1 MYQLGTAPVPGGP
14 RRDPQVSDGAPP
26 SPSGAG
32 SKYADQ
38 RLTKIG
44 DSTGLV
50 IDKPILDLLGLARGD
65 EVELKVENERLIVG
79 PVDPSSRG
87 ERRRAK
93 FAMARARVHA
103 NVGGA
108 LQKLAK

>member
-1 MYQLGTAPVPGGP
+1 MLT
-14 RRDPQVSDGAPP
+14 
-26 SPSGAG
+26 
-32 SKYADQ
+32 K

-65 EVELKVENERLIVG
+65 EVELKIENQRLVVG
-79 PVDPSSRG
+79 PVEVSARA
-87 ERRRAK
+87 ERHRVK
-93 FAMARARVHA
+93 FAKAKARVHA
-103 NVGGA
+103 NVGTA

>member
-1 MYQLGTAPVPGGP
+1 MLT
-14 RRDPQVSDGAPP
+14 
-26 SPSGAG
+26 
-32 SKYADQ
+32 K

-50 IDKPILDLLGLARGD
+50 IDKPILDLLGLTRGD

-79 PVDPSSRG
+79 PVDVSARG

-93 FAMARARVHA
+93 FAKAKARVHA

>member
-1 MYQLGTAPVPGGP
+1 MLT
-14 RRDPQVSDGAPP
+14 
-26 SPSGAG
+26 
-32 SKYADQ
+32 K

-65 EVELKVENERLIVG
+65 EVELKIEDERLIVG
-79 PVDPSSRG
+79 RVDALAHA
-87 ERRRAK
+87 ERHRAK
-93 FAMARARVHA
+93 FAKAKARVHA
-103 NVGGA
+103 NVGTA

>member
-1 MYQLGTAPVPGGP
+1 MLT
-14 RRDPQVSDGAPP
+14 
-26 SPSGAG
+26 
-32 SKYADQ
+32 K

-65 EVELKVENERLIVG
+65 EVELKIDNERLVVG
-79 PVDPSSRG
+79 PVEISARA
-87 ERRRAK
+87 ERHRAK
-93 FAMARARVHA
+93 FAKAKARVHA
-103 NVGGA
+103 NVGTA

>member
-1 MYQLGTAPVPGGP
+1 MLT
-14 RRDPQVSDGAPP
+14 
-26 SPSGAG
+26 
-32 SKYADQ
+32 K

-79 PVDPSSRG
+79 SGRPIAAWRAPPRQVRQGEGPCARKRG
-87 ERRRAK
+87 RAL
-93 FAMARARVHA
+93 R
-103 NVGGA
+103 
-108 LQKLAK
+108 KLAK

>member
-1 MYQLGTAPVPGGP
+1 MLT
-14 RRDPQVSDGAPP
+14 
-26 SPSGAG
+26 
-32 SKYADQ
+32 K

-65 EVELKVENERLIVG
+65 EVQLKVENERLIVG
-79 PVDPSSRG
+79 PVDVSARAERHRG
-87 ERRRAK
+87 K
-93 FAMARARVHA
+93 FAKAKARVHA
-103 NVGGA
+103 NVGTA

>member
-1 MYQLGTAPVPGGP
+1 MLT
-14 RRDPQVSDGAPP
+14 
-26 SPSGAG
+26 
-32 SKYADQ
+32 K

-65 EVELKVENERLIVG
+65 EVELKIENERLVVG
-79 PVDPSSRG
+79 PVEISARA
-87 ERRRAK
+87 ERHRAK
-93 FAMARARVHA
+93 FAKAKARVHA
-103 NVGGA
+103 NVGAA

>member
-1 MYQLGTAPVPGGP
+1 MLT
-14 RRDPQVSDGAPP
+14 
-26 SPSGAG
+26 
-32 SKYADQ
+32 K

-65 EVELKVENERLIVG
+65 EVELKVEGERLIVG
-79 PVDPSSRG
+79 PVEVSARVSNH
-87 ERRRAK
+87 RAK
-93 FAMARARVHA
+93 FAKAKARVHA
-103 NVGGA
+103 NVGTA

>member
-1 MYQLGTAPVPGGP
+1 MLT
-14 RRDPQVSDGAPP
+14 
-26 SPSGAG
+26 
-32 SKYADQ
+32 K

-65 EVELKVENERLIVG
+65 EVELKVEDGRLSVG
-79 PVDPSSRG
+79 PVEVSARA
-87 ERRRAK
+87 ERHRAK
-93 FAMARARVHA
+93 FAKAKARVHA
-103 NVGGA
+103 NVGTA

>member
-1 MYQLGTAPVPGGP
+1 MLT
-14 RRDPQVSDGAPP
+14 
-26 SPSGAG
+26 
-32 SKYADQ
+32 K

-65 EVELKVENERLIVG
+65 EVELRVEDERLIVG
-79 PVDPSSRG
+79 PVEVSARAG
-87 ERRRAK
+87 RNRAK
-93 FAMARARVHA
+93 FAKAKARVHT
-103 NVGGA
+103 NVGTA

>member
-1 MYQLGTAPVPGGP
+1 MLT
-14 RRDPQVSDGAPP
+14 
-26 SPSGAG
+26 
-32 SKYADQ
+32 K

-65 EVELKVENERLIVG
+65 EVELRIEGERLIVG
-79 PVDPSSRG
+79 PVEVSARA
-87 ERRRAK
+87 ERHRAK
-93 FAMARARVHA
+93 FTKAKARVHA
-103 NVGGA
+103 NVGTA

>member
-1 MYQLGTAPVPGGP
+1 MWLSQGKWRL
-14 RRDPQVSDGAPP
+14 
-26 SPSGAG
+26 AG
-32 SKYADQ
+32 LVFYTYILRMLTK

-65 EVELKVENERLIVG
+65 EVELRIEDERLIVG
-79 PVDPSSRG
+79 PVEVSARA
-87 ERRRAK
+87 ERHRAK
-93 FAMARARVHA
+93 FAKAKARVHA
-103 NVGGA
+103 NVGTA